1 MPLVYPSYSKY
12 EGYTRGI
19 RGVYEGFRWG
29 YSVFS
34 LWKRTGYERVM
45 EGPPRG
51 LALLELVIVRNGNF
65 AGNDLGFEGVGAL
78 AHGGG

>member
-1 MPLVYPSYSKY
+1 
-12 EGYTRGI
+12 
-19 RGVYEGFRWG
+19 
-29 YSVFS
+29 VFS